1 MVLTGIETVKVAVIC
16 TGHVSHKDSEI
27 IPEFLWNNWKESG
40 EFWISSTAHG
50 WLFRLCALPYEWEER
65 LKNFGVSDG
74 CISNLRMLECEGYDW
89 VHFQADAPI
98 IEEPKHWDW

>member
-1 MVLTGIETVKVAVIC
+1 
-16 TGHVSHKDSEI
+16 
-27 IPEFLWNNWKESG
+27 
-40 EFWISSTAHG
+40 
-50 WLFRLCALPYEWEER
+50 LPYEWEER

-98 IEEPKHWDW
+98 IEELKHWDW

>member
-1 MVLTGIETVKVAVIC
+1 MG
-16 TGHVSHKDSEI
+16 
-27 IPEFLWNNWKESG
+27 
-40 EFWISSTAHG
+40 
-50 WLFRLCALPYEWEER
+50 ER

-98 IEEPKHWDW
+98 IEELKHWDW

>member
-16 TGHVSHKDSEI
+16 TGHVSHQDSEI

-50 WLFRLCALPYEWEER
+50 WLFRLCALPDEWGFVE
-65 LKNFGVSDG
+65 
-74 CISNLRMLECEGYDW
+74 
-89 VHFQADAPI
+89 
-98 IEEPKHWDW
+98 